1 MTAKLSLGPR
11 AAASPASVDDFI
23 MSAGKPPFTA
33 LEIQQPWLGLDNA
46 KATPVGN
53 VSLSDAYKAKLK
65 FIVDNAP
72 GARSSA
78 SFMRGAVESAID
90 AKLAELLP
98 K

>member
-1 MTAKLSLGPR
+1 LQDNILK
-11 AAASPASVDDFI
+11 PARK
-23 MSAGKPPFTA
+23 AGNRSCA
-33 LEIQQPWLGLDNA
+33 VA